1 MCSSRS
7 VASDTPH
14 KGQPANLCM
23 AGGWRSTASPTTNS
37 AWPHGDR
44 GRQDNA
50 LERARNVVEHF
61 DEYYRGTGK
70 QQKQDQ
76 ADKTFEDLAQDYRID
91 FEPPADRPQLRVGPV
106 RPAEALF
113 TIDLVTTAPQAAR
126 QLVDAVHTAI
136 VQDETPNANG

>member
-1 MCSSRS
+1 LVQV
-7 VASDTPH
+7 VAEWLLFIARRTRGCRYS
-14 KGQPANLCM
+14 M
-23 AGGWRSTASPTTNS
+23 ARLHVS
-37 AWPHGDR
+37 
-44 GRQDNA
+44 GRYPIVIGTISNQDNA

-76 ADKTFEDLAQDYRID
+76 ADKTPEDPAQNYRID

-126 QLVDAVHTAI
+126 QLVDAIHAAI
-136 VQDETPNANG
+136 VQDQTPNTNG